1 MAGSLTRKTRS
12 LLVGCTAML
21 ASLVIAPAALAD
33 CPGQVLE
40 QPFQPWDDAAHYTLL
55 PDGDLS
61 AGAAGWALDG
71 AEVVDDNEPWFVHG
85 AAAPAALR
93 LGAGDRATTPPI
105 CVTPDHPTMRFF
117 ARNAGGGGA
126 LLVEV
131 VLDDRRAFPIG
142 AVTTEDGAWAP
153 SPVIPIV
160 ANRWDDEVAFRF
172 TAIGG
177 GSEWLVDDV
186 YVDPYK
192 KG

>member
-1 MAGSLTRKTRS
+1 VLFRSRCCASGSGR
-12 LLVGCTAML
+12 
-21 ASLVIAPAALAD
+21 
-33 CPGQVLE
+33 
-40 QPFQPWDDAAHYTLL
+40 
-55 PDGDLS
+55 
-61 AGAAGWALDG
+61 DG
-71 AEVVDDNEPWFVHG
+71 AQLVEDNEPWYVHG

-93 LGAGDRATTPPI
+93 LGPGDRATTPPI

-117 ARNAGGGGA
+117 ARGTGA

-131 VLDDRRAFPIG
+131 VLDDRRAFAIG
-142 AVTTEDGAWAP
+142 AVTAVDAEWAP

-160 ANRWDDEVAFRF
+160 ANRFDDEVAFRF

-177 GSEWLVDDV
+177 AWVVDDV